1 MALHSHCVSVSDLTE
16 SSFPGAAPLR
26 PAPVER
32 PRRVLL
38 VDPDAA
44 ARAEL
49 ARALASDGFEVRE
62 VAGADEARVALDS
75 ALAPPELV
83 ILETELEGTDGFTLC
98 GQLRA
103 DSATADVPVFLLARR
118 QEDFHR
124 ELAGGVGADDY
135 LPRPVDVRD
144 VVALARLMAG
154 QRASESRHESHTS
167 RLPLV
172 HAVRAL
178 LAGARSGRVA
188 LREGDG
194 WLAFRHGMVVDAGFG
209 GQQGAPALR
218 RLLCF
223 GTGAYAVT
231 FGPELNRGSL
241 AVGREHLCAEVL
253 PALER
258 FESLRARGLPLA
270 ARLTVDFA
278 QLAEQ
283 LPTLPGDVSE
293 LVRLFDGRRTVRAVL
308 LECLFPEPVAYE
320 AVIRLY
326 MLGVLVPACL
336 VEERERARGVPR
348 FFEPVLTGASPA
360 LG

>member
-1 MALHSHCVSVSDLTE
+1 MVLHSHCVSVSDLTE
-16 SSFPGAAPLR
+16 PSFPAPSPQPGPGRR
-26 PAPVER
+26 PH
-32 PRRVLL
+32 RVLL
-38 VDPDAA
+38 VDPDMA

-49 ARALASDGFEVRE
+49 ATALATAGFEVQE
-62 VAGADEARVALDS
+62 VSGAEAARAALAE

-83 ILETELEGTDGFTLC
+83 IVETELEGTDGFTLC

-103 DSATADVPVFLLARR
+103 DTATADVPVFLLARR
-118 QEDFHR
+118 QEEFHR
-124 ELAGGVGADDY
+124 DLAGGVGADDY
-135 LPRPVDVRD
+135 LPRPVASRD

-154 QRASESRHESHTS
+154 QRASEPRHESHTS

-178 LAGARSGRVA
+178 LAGARSGRVV
-188 LREGDG
+188 LSEGDG
-194 WLAFRHGMVVDAGFG
+194 WLAFRHGVVVDAGFG
-209 GQQGAPALR
+209 GQQGAAALR

-231 FGPELNRGSL
+231 FGPELHRGSL
-241 AVGREHLCAEVL
+241 GVDREHLCADVL

-258 FESLRARGLPLA
+258 FESLRGVGLPLA

-278 QLAEQ
+278 QLAAQ
-283 LPTLPGDVSE
+283 LPTLPGDVHE

-308 LECLFPEPVAYE
+308 LECRFPEAVAYE

-336 VEERERARGVPR
+336 VEERERARGHMPR
-348 FFEPVLTGASPA
+348 FFEPVLTGAASA